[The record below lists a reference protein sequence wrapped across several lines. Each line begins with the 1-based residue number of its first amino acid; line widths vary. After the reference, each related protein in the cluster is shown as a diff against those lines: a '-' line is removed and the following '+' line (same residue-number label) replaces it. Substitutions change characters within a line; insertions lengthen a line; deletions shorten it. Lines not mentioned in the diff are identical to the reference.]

1 MTKPLNGLFSRY
13 RSILNIRDVSLLIYS
28 NIINNIV
35 YNVTQFA
42 LTILGFDTMSVFG
55 VALVYV
61 LYALSS
67 MARLFSGMV
76 IDIFGRERK
85 ALVISNALIAM
96 LYLIAFLVLT
106 VMGGINALSLVLVL
120 IVIVIGMSL
129 YTTMGGTVRSALI
142 KDLLG
147 NDNEKITL
155 YTSLNNTL
163 RSIISVFSTV
173 VSGYLLFLSI
183 HITKYL
189 ILSSALLSIIALAPP
204 LTLMGGYHGRA
215 TAGANVQVI
224 KQGFVRFGGE
234 SFKENTGFRAI
245 ILTVTVI
252 YLLIISLDILS
263 YSILSLYYNVAL
275 LAGIDSV
282 FGYTGAIIGSMLTP
296 RFRVGK
302 LRVDYTILTAALIVG
317 LGFGIIPML
326 IRSMIIAVPLLF
338 MVNLI
343 YNIFI
348 NAFFTVVGG
357 STLISVVPRGEFR
370 IVYSS
375 AWVLFTAS
383 QIASAVIWAFIG
395 SVTGAPKAMVIAM
408 ATGMITSLIFNMAYG
423 KVSLEEEK
431 DKKG

>member
-106 VMGGINALSLVLVL
+106 VMGINALSLVLVL

-129 YTTMGGTVRSALI
+129 YTTMGTVRSALI

-189 ILSSALLSIIALAPP
+189 ILSSALLSIIALAP
-204 LTLMGGYHGRA
+204 LTLMGYHGRA

-224 KQGFVRFGGE
+224 KQGFVRFGE

-348 NAFFTVVGG
+348 NAFFTVVG